1 MDEKERAKQRKK
13 RLRAKKRKKAGK
25 TLLIIISIIV
35 LALAAFLITMKICDP
50 NFEIKSF
57 VPEDRIEQAVA
68 FVKEDILSQTTTTTA
83 PTTKPTTTRPANYDY
98 EPISEFEFDT
108 SLEGN
113 QVGNLL
119 NKTAGA
125 VTFSAAYNYFSV
137 ENDGIYRFDS
147 SEETNEKITANKNN
161 YKYLNVLGDYVYF
174 VDTKAN
180 QLKRAR
186 ITGKEEK
193 KLADDIAFAYLYN
206 DKIYFIGSDN
216 SVGYIKTEDYSKT
229 VLYTAGADKKLKFV
243 GISLS
248 RIFFTQ
254 YDDVTKKYQY
264 ITVSLR
270 DKNDRRYFR
279 DDTTGDSIV
288 NMELESGF
296 FYYYKKQDNGSF
308 DLIRQKFGSEKTVA
322 LLKKCS
328 LTDYPVIHG
337 NRLYYTELN
346 GSTLQAMELNMNSME
361 KKVMVKLGGAD
372 KTTTAGVG
380 FGYHYVYLFGRP
392 KADSGTQYRGSSIYT
407 SASYQNTI
415 AFENGGW
422 KY

>member
-1 MDEKERAKQRKK
+1 MDDKERARQRKK
-13 RLRAKKRKKAGK
+13 RQKARKRKKAGK
-25 TLLIIISIIV
+25 IFLIVIAIIV

-50 NFEIKSF
+50 NFDIKSF
-57 VPEDRIEQAVA
+57 VPEDKVEQVVS
-68 FVKEDILSQTTTTTA
+68 FVKEDILSQTTTTTQ
-83 PTTKPTTTRPANYDY
+83 PTTKPTTTRPENYDY

-119 NKTAGA
+119 NKTEGA
-125 VTFSAAYNYFSV
+125 VTFSSAYNYFSID
-137 ENDGIYRFDS
+137 NDGIYRFDS
-147 SEETNEKITANKNN
+147 SEETNAKITANKNN
-161 YKYLNVLGDYVYF
+161 YKYLNVLGDYIYF

-180 QLKRAR
+180 QLKRAKNS
-186 ITGKEEK
+186 GGEERK
-193 KLADDIAFAYLYN
+193 IADDISFAYLYN

-216 SVGYIKTEDYSKT
+216 SVGFIKTEDYSKT

-254 YDDVTKKYQY
+254 FDEYTNKYQY
-264 ITVSLR
+264 ITVSLS
-270 DKNDRRYFR
+270 DKSDRRYFR
-279 DDTTGDSIV
+279 DDTMGETIV

-296 FYYYKKQDNGSF
+296 FYYYERQEDGSF
-308 DLIRQKFGSEKTVA
+308 NLIRQKFGSEKTVT
-322 LLKKCS
+322 LLEKCS
-328 LTDYPVIHG
+328 MTDYPVIHG
-337 NRLYYTELN
+337 NRLYYTELD
-346 GSTLQAMELNMNSME
+346 GSTLQAMELNMNSMD
-361 KKVMVKLGGAD
+361 KKIMVKLGGAD
-372 KTTTAGVG
+372 KTSTAGVG
-380 FGYHYVYLFGRP
+380 YGYHYVYLFGRP

-415 AFENGGW
+415 VFENGSW